1 MDANLPQFLNDRR
14 GNRFGGCGAV
24 PFDGQPELPPE
35 AHPERIPRPTP
46 CGRNGVEF
54 PLAGNVSANV
64 EVRHTD
70 YGQRTCDLTNPTYE
84 SLVDNSVRAGI
95 NYHFN

>member
-1 MDANLPQFLNDRR
+1 M
-14 GNRFGGCGAV
+14 
-24 PFDGQPELPPE
+24 
-35 AHPERIPRPTP
+35 
-46 CGRNGVEF
+46 EF

>member
-1 MDANLPQFLNDRR
+1 MIGVEIVLGAAAQCRLMVNPSSHRR
-14 GNRFGGCGAV
+14 LTPNAYH
-24 PFDGQPELPPE
+24 DQ
-35 AHPERIPRPTP
+35 TP
-46 CGRNGVEF
+46 CGRNDVEF

-64 EVRHTD
+64 GVRHTD